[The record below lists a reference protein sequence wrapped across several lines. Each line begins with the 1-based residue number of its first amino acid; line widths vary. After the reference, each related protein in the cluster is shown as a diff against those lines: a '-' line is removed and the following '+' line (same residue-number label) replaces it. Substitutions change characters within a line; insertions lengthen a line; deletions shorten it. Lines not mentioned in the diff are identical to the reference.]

1 MIIGRRA
8 FLATPSHEK
17 QLRISARKST
27 INARFSDTLLKAS
40 PTAVPPGASV
50 DPSPLHYRAT
60 PAFVHLK
67 SLLASDPK
75 HEIAVGMLAAI
86 YAQIGLLDRAI
97 EYFQQSLTIN
107 PQNVLA
113 RFQLGLTQ
121 LTAQRPQEALATWKP
136 GLDQPGEFLA
146 HFHSGLALL
155 QLQKPAEA
163 RALFAHAAR
172 RMPKAHAL
180 YPQLQ
185 DLLSRLSH

>member
-1 MIIGRRA
+1 MLSSEDKA
-8 FLATPSHEK
+8 DSDKDLVLATRFAK
-17 QLRISARKST
+17 QGDFEQAI
-27 INARFSDTLLKAS
+27 
-40 PTAVPPGASV
+40 
-50 DPSPLHYRAT
+50 
-60 PAFVHLK
+60 VHLK
-67 SLLASDPK
+67 SILASDPK
-75 HEIAVGMLAAI
+75 HEVAVGMLAAI

-97 EYFQQSLTIN
+97 DYYQRTLAIN

-121 LTAQRPQEALATWKP
+121 LTAKRPREALATWKP
-136 GLDQPGEFLA
+136 CLDQPGEFLA

-163 RALFAHAAR
+163 RAMFAHAAR